1 MNFKY
6 IFRIISHILFI
17 EVALMAP
24 SLIISFSLHERSVNA
39 FLISMAIIACLA
51 GILFLLTRNV
61 KGGKFHA
68 REGLVTTSL
77 SWIFM
82 SLLGALPF
90 YISGF
95 IPSFVDAFFETVSGF
110 TTTGSSILLE
120 VEPLDKGLLF
130 WRSFTHWI
138 GGMGVLVFL
147 MSIVSLGKNNEGF
160 SLHILRA
167 ESPGPSVGKMV
178 PRMKKTAEILYL
190 IYIGLTV
197 LDIVFLLLG
206 GMSLFEASCT
216 AFGTA
221 GTGGF
226 GVKND
231 SLASYSSYIQIVT
244 TVFMLLFSVNFSI
257 YYILLLKK
265 FKDVI
270 QDEEFKLFWII
281 VFGSIVVITINVYK
295 LFPSVGDAIKHV
307 AFSVATVLSTT
318 GYGTTDFNLWPGF
331 SKSLLVTLMLL
342 GACAGSTGGGFKQVR
357 LLLLFKSLRKNLHK
371 SLHPSEVKA
380 VLINKKPIEDEV
392 LQTTN
397 SYLVAYA
404 FILVLSFLVISL
416 DGFSFETNLTAII
429 ATFNNI
435 GPGLDMVGPTGNYAA
450 FSNLSK
456 IVMCADMLAG
466 RLEIYPMLIL
476 LSKTTWKRAR

>member
-206 GMSLFEASCT
+206 GMSL
-216 AFGTA
+216 
-221 GTGGF
+221 
-226 GVKND
+226 
-231 SLASYSSYIQIVT
+231 T

-270 QDEEFKLFWII
+270 HDEEFKLFWII

-342 GACAGSTGGGFKQVR
+342 GACAGSTGGGFNQVR

-397 SYLVAYA
+397 SYLVAYV

-416 DGFSFETNLTAII
+416 DGFSFETNITAII